1 MNNTIRTAICNA
13 LDFIA
18 DTWLPLGVVLMC
30 FAAYLI
36 G

>member
-1 MNNTIRTAICNA
+1 MNNTVRNIIGHT